1 MNDDAGSFNQGL
13 TFAFASD
20 LHSEFHEEE
29 PNWIPRLPAKCDVL
43 VLAGDLGVGD
53 QAIHFLLNIAIALD
67 GTHVVWIAGNHA
79 FYRTNIDRQKNPYR
93 AIYHEMRRIHFF
105 LKMR

>member
-1 MNDDAGSFNQGL
+1 M
-13 TFAFASD
+13 
-20 LHSEFHEEE
+20 
-29 PNWIPRLPAKCDVL
+29 PAKCDVL

-93 AIYHEMRRIHFF
+93 AIYHEMRRINFF
-105 LKMR
+105 ENEVVEINGYQFLRCTLWSGFNAYSDVNVRLSARNVFY